1 MGVVRPC
8 SGDKTDIVVQPDGV
22 GELEQFLFDRL
33 FSEGLAASHPSW
45 STARW
50 AKISPRVLRRNT
62 RRYSTASVY
71 SSTGPPERAGCPSSG
86 HPTTSD
92 QTISR
97 GGSMDTFYR
106 AEHQRPR
113 MGGSVLRISSVVS
126 PGKYS
131 GTLIPVNL
139 SGRAHSVS

>member
-62 RRYSTASVY
+62 KGPGWGAPCSAFHR
-71 SSTGPPERAGCPSSG
+71 SSRPANI
-86 HPTTSD
+86 
-92 QTISR
+92 Q
-97 GGSMDTFYR
+97 
-106 AEHQRPR
+106 EHSFRLTCLA
-113 MGGSVLRISSVVS
+113 V
-126 PGKYS
+126 
-131 GTLIPVNL
+131 LIP
-139 SGRAHSVS
+139 